1 MKISNV
7 EVIAFRVPRRR
18 PGRGGS
24 VIESVAEQTLTVLS
38 TDEGAQG
45 YYLGGYNHGDLEGM
59 PPDDRQRLVNSAR
72 RFLLGQDPYDRERF
86 WQLMYGP
93 TMPEHILS
101 TLDMALWDLQARAFG
116 VPVHK
121 LLGGARDRVKAYAST
136 YPSVGTPEEYA
147 AHALQCKAEGY
158 RAYKI
163 HPYYGMAQ
171 GRTEEAPQHRS
182 WVDMDVAA
190 CRLIR
195 EAVGDDMVLM
205 FDPYGTY
212 HNYEEALWVG
222 RELEKLNFY
231 WYEHPLP
238 EYRVES
244 YVRLARDLAIPIL
257 SPEQLGGSVFTR
269 ADWILRGASDMSRID
284 VLRGG
289 ISAVMKTVAVCEAF
303 GVKCEI
309 HMSGFANLQVLGATS
324 ADTCEYYER
333 GLVGPGIDYERPEPY
348 LEEICD
354 PMDAEGYVRIPTEPG
369 MGYRLI
375 WDYIRD
381 NTTGTLSAA

>member
-18 PGRGGS
+18 PGRGGV
-24 VIESVAEQTLTVLS
+24 VIESVAEQTLTVIS
-38 TDEGAQG
+38 TDEGAKG
-45 YYLGGYNHGDLEGM
+45 YYLGGYNHGDQEGM

-72 RFLLGQDPYDRERF
+72 RFLMGQDPYDRERF

-101 TLDMALWDLQARAFG
+101 MLDMALWDLQARVLG

-136 YPSVGTPEEYA
+136 YPSVGRPEEYA
-147 AHALQCKAEGY
+147 VHALQCKEQGY

-171 GRTEEAPQHRS
+171 GQTEAAPQHRS
-182 WVDMDVAA
+182 WVEMDIAA

-222 RELEKLNFY
+222 RAGKAQLLLVRAS
-231 WYEHPLP
+231 HA
-238 EYRVES
+238 RV
-244 YVRLARDLAIPIL
+244 
-257 SPEQLGGSVFTR
+257 
-269 ADWILRGASDMSRID
+269 SRR
-284 VLRGG
+284 V
-289 ISAVMKTVAVCEAF
+289 VCAP
-303 GVKCEI
+303 G
-309 HMSGFANLQVLGATS
+309 GATCRFRS
-324 ADTCEYYER
+324 S
-333 GLVGPGIDYERPEPY
+333 RPSNWAAVSIPRRIGSCAA
-348 LEEICD
+348 LRHART
-354 PMDAEGYVRIPTEPG
+354 DAT
-369 MGYRLI
+369 
-375 WDYIRD
+375 
-381 NTTGTLSAA
+381 AAASRR